1 MNFNEDQ
8 LKELHARFFNN
19 EATEIVPNM
28 ELEQLSAHIQ
38 ELEMI
43 AFEAKTRLQAAT
55 QNKRERVAKLRL
67 AEREKLISNPDIS
80 GSDAITAVGKRKERL
95 SKADK
100 LKQTL
105 GALGIST
112 DDMKS
117 IMGNIKIDESK
128 IAPKVATELATKTA
142 ADIQNANLKE
152 AISVVADKVEEKK
165 EEANE
170 DSPKPKL
177 GFFKF

>member
-1 MNFNEDQ
+1 MNFNEGQ
-8 LKELHARFFNN
+8 LKELHARFFNS
-19 EATEIVPNM
+19 ETTEVVPDM
-28 ELEQLSAHIQ
+28 DLETLSNHIQ

-43 AFEAKTRLQAAT
+43 AFEAKSRLQAAT

-80 GSDAITAVGKRKERL
+80 GSDALTAVSKRKERL

-105 GALGIST
+105 GSLGIST
-112 DDMKS
+112 EDLKS
-117 IMGNIKIDESK
+117 IMGNIKIDETK
-128 IAPKVATELATKTA
+128 IAPTIAPQLAKQTAEEIQKT
-142 ADIQNANLKE
+142 NLKE
-152 AISVVADKVEEKK
+152 AIAVIEDKKVQGSNEE
-165 EEANE
+165 
-170 DSPKPKL
+170 KPKL